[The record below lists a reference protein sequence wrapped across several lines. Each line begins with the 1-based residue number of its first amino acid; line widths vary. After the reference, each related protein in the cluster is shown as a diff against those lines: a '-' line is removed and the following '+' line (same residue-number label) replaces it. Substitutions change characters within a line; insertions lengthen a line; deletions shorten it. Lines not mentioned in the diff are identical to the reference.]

1 VQSEGHKLTGCEK
14 TVVRSLVDYLR
25 ANIPLATY
33 MDIRAGHTQPDSLTL
48 EAPLTPNWNDKGT
61 AFGGSLATLCT
72 LGGWTMMSLICREL
86 NCEVDI
92 VIARSEIRYLRPVNE
107 DPFVATAMRP
117 ELELVS
123 QFGHELESTGWAT
136 LEFAVVVQDS
146 GKDAVRFT
154 GKYSARLE
162 V

>member
-1 VQSEGHKLTGCEK
+1 LLT
-14 TVVRSLVDYLR
+14 
-25 ANIPLATY
+25 NIPLTAS
-33 MDIRAGHTQPDSLTL
+33 MGIRTGCYHPDYLTL
-48 EAPLTPNWNDKGT
+48 EAPLAPNRNDKGT

-86 NCEVDI
+86 DCEVDI

-107 DPFVATAMRP
+107 DPFTATAMRP
-117 ELELVS
+117 DLELVS
-123 QFGHELESTGWAT
+123 QFGHELKSTGWAT

-154 GKYSARLE
+154 GKYGARLE
-162 V
+162 D